1 MLMQECSLRIR
12 LTLNTT
18 ETTIQAITYT
28 ISNLLFSFIFFT
40 CPLISGQAF
49 LSVKKITHAAVVA
62 KWVFQTLGISKANDR
77 KAEHSHMQL
86 TNALT
91 KTAPDG
97 RIQT

>member
-1 MLMQECSLRIR
+1 MQECSLRIR

-28 ISNLLFSFIFFT
+28 ISNLLFSLYFLI
-40 CPLISGQAF
+40 CPLISEQVF
-49 LSVKKITHAAVVA
+49 LAVKKITHAVIVA

-91 KTAPDG
+91 KTSPDG